1 MQNGIKKE
9 IFMAY
14 ISSTQRHPLLMWP
27 ILFKLF
33 YAFLKNIIKI
43 IVPVK
48 IVYSISPIFHVKLLL
63 TVNY

>member
-1 MQNGIKKE
+1 
-9 IFMAY
+9 MAY